1 MIHSIEF
8 SIVDFKAKF
17 KLDTYWIAEKD
28 QITADGQ
35 DFNKVITLP
44 AAWKTTFKPFDLI
57 FTSNVIF

>member
-8 SIVDFKAKF
+8 SIVDFKAEF
-17 KLDTYWIAEKD
+17 KLDTCWIVEKD

-44 AAWKTTFKPFDLI
+44 TAWKTTSKPFDLI